1 MDPELAVAARSWV
14 RRDLADLDDAR
25 RVSADFSDS
34 VAGRDFGRRVK
45 TTEILIAGPGSDL
58 VLRVYTP
65 HEAVRPLPGLLFV
78 HGGAF
83 VMGDLE
89 SEHYRC
95 LILAEEAQVVV
106 VSVDYRLAPEHP
118 FPAGFDDVYAA
129 LCWVAAHAQ
138 SLDIDPSRIGIGG
151 SSAGA
156 ALSAAVALAA
166 RDRGGPTLK
175 FQLLIYP
182 VTDDRMVTA
191 SMARFTHTPG
201 WDSRNSVTMWQ
212 MYLGDHSDDVSPYAA
227 PARAASLKHLP
238 PAYIF
243 AADNDPM
250 RDEAIEFARRL
261 IDADVPT
268 ELHYVPGT
276 FHAFEL
282 EVPEA
287 EVSRRAYAEQARA
300 TSTWLRA

>member
-1 MDPELAVAARSWV
+1 MDPELASAARSWV
-14 RRDLADLDDAR
+14 RRDLADLDAAR

-45 TTEILIAGPGSDL
+45 TTELAIAGPESDL

-65 HEAVRPLPGLLFV
+65 HDAVTPMPGLMFV

-95 LILAEEAQVVV
+95 LVLAEEAQVAV

-118 FPAGFDDVYAA
+118 FPAAFDDVYAA
-129 LCWVAAHAQ
+129 LCWLAENAA

-166 RDRGGPTLK
+166 RDRGGPELK

-182 VTDDRMVTA
+182 VTDDRMATK

-201 WDSRNSVTMWQ
+201 WDSRNSVTMWR
-212 MYLGDHSDDVSPYAA
+212 MYLGDHSGDISPYAA
-227 PARAASLKHLP
+227 PARAVSLERLP

-250 RDEAIEFARRL
+250 RDEAFEFARRL
-261 IDADVPT
+261 IDAGVPT
-268 ELHYVPGT
+268 EFHYVPGT

-282 EVPEA
+282 DVPDA
-287 EVSRRAYAEQARA
+287 QVSRRAYAEQARV
-300 TSTWLRA
+300 TGDWLRA